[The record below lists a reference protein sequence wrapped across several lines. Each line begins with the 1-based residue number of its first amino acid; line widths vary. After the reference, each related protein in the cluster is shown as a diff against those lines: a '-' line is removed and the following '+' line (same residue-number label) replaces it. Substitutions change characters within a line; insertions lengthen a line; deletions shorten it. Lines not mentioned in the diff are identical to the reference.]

1 MKFKIIIFF
10 FLVTTS
16 VKSQYSDAV
25 LWLSLK
31 SNIRLNDRVSIGINP
46 EILMNENYQE
56 IGRFNVDLGGDYKI
70 TKQFK
75 MGLYYR
81 FAKSR
86 LLDNSYENR
95 HRWYLEGAYKFKL
108 ERISTTVRLRYQSN
122 YDQEGTAID
131 FDNPQESLRTK
142 VSLRYNTKKRWNPF
156 LEGEIWTNLEE
167 ELVDNY
173 RIGLGIEYD
182 ISKRQS
188 IITAY
193 KLNKEVNQKNEITS
207 HIIYLCYQYNF

>member
-1 MKFKIIIFF
+1 
-10 FLVTTS
+10 
-16 VKSQYSDAV
+16 
-25 LWLSLK
+25 
-31 SNIRLNDRVSIGINP
+31 LNDRVSIGINP

-95 HRWYLEGAYKFKL
+95 HRWYLEGAYKFKI
-108 ERISTTVRLRYQSN
+108 ERISTTVRFRYQSN

-131 FDNPQESLRTK
+131 FDSPQESLRSK

-207 HIIYLCYQYNF
+207 HIIYLGYQYNF